1 MGNKSL
7 FDESENTGRSD
18 TQSLEEMP
26 NGAGKMVF
34 RKEETIEY
42 MPKKTEKELKLEKK
56 YRERNQNAIRR
67 MAGEDL

>member
-1 MGNKSL
+1 
-7 FDESENTGRSD
+7 
-18 TQSLEEMP
+18 MP
-26 NGAGKMVF
+26 NVAGKMVF

-56 YRERNQNAIRR
+56 YRERNKNAIRR

>member
-7 FDESENTGRSD
+7 FDESENTGRGD

-42 MPKKTEKELKLEKK
+42 MPKKSEKELKLEKK
-56 YRERNQNAIRR
+56 YKERNKNAIRR